1 MMVYSVSNF
10 DKIYK
15 IISKRK
21 EYKQMSQQNL
31 AGNLMAHGYDVVAYF
46 DNEAQV
52 GDPALAAEYEGARY
66 YFTNEANKQRFEE
79 NPARYVPAYGG
90 WCAYAMSEGKQFDID
105 PRSFKVT
112 DGRLY
117 LFYDGVGGCT
127 IDIWIQDEAGRV
139 QKADNVWHTGSY
151 AG

>member
-1 MMVYSVSNF
+1 
-10 DKIYK
+10 
-15 IISKRK
+15 
-21 EYKQMSQQNL
+21 MSQQNL

-46 DNEAQV
+46 ENEARV
-52 GDPALAAEYEGARY
+52 GDPALAVEHEGVRY
-66 YFTNEANKQRFEE
+66 YFANETNKKQFEE

-112 DGRLY
+112 NDRLY

-127 IDIWIQDEAGRV
+127 IDIWNEDETGRA
-139 QKADNVWHTGSY
+139 QKADSVWRSGSY
-151 AG
+151 SD